1 MRTFHTQS
9 NVYGVSLEGSA
20 GAIGRVHP
28 SCEPVHA
35 VGCVNLHNHKTVSPS
50 FKLDSVHD
58 VMTKGL
64 HDGLVYYRRQIE
76 GLSTSQAIVRE
87 LLCSAQTSPLRTS
100 QVEESSK
107 RKFFLEALDSIFNQK
122 LKGFPLFGYGHESP
136 MKLHLKVQG
145 RRNTQ
150 LLHPVS
156 LLTQPAFRSVYLT
169 LGLNEDVESRI
180 CEESVSEI
188 LNLMLS
194 TRKNEECLRDLFT
207 QIKDRADQAK
217 IPFKE
222 ANPQAPKFFKNL
234 KSKIFNSINQ
244 RIPRPWPE
252 VPV

>member
-35 VGCVNLHNHKTVSPS
+35 VGCVNFHNHKTVSSS
-50 FKLDSVHD
+50 FKLDSVPD

-64 HDGLVYYRRQIE
+64 HDGLVYCRRQIE
-76 GLSTSQAIVRE
+76 GLSTSQAIVSE

-100 QVEESSK
+100 QVEVSSK

-136 MKLHLKVQG
+136 MKLHLKVKG

-150 LLHPVS
+150 LLHPVP

-194 TRKNEECLRDLFT
+194 TRKNEECLQDLFT

-217 IPFKE
+217 IPFQE

-234 KSKIFNSINQ
+234 KSMIFNSINQ

>member
-1 MRTFHTQS
+1 
-9 NVYGVSLEGSA
+9 
-20 GAIGRVHP
+20 
-28 SCEPVHA
+28 
-35 VGCVNLHNHKTVSPS
+35 
-50 FKLDSVHD
+50 
-58 VMTKGL
+58 
-64 HDGLVYYRRQIE
+64 
-76 GLSTSQAIVRE
+76 
-87 LLCSAQTSPLRTS
+87 
-100 QVEESSK
+100 VEVSSK
-107 RKFFLEALDSIFNQK
+107 SKFFLEALDSILNQK

-150 LLHPVS
+150 LLHPVP
-156 LLTQPAFRSVYLT
+156 LLSQPAFRSVYLT
-169 LGLNEDVESRI
+169 LGLNEDVQSRI

-194 TRKNEECLRDLFT
+194 TRKNKECLRDLFT
-207 QIKDRADQAK
+207 QIKDRAEQAK

-244 RIPRPWPE
+244 RIPKPWPE

>member
-35 VGCVNLHNHKTVSPS
+35 VGCVNLHNHKTDNPS

-100 QVEESSK
+100 QVEVSSK

-207 QIKDRADQAK
+207 QIKDRAEQAK

-222 ANPQAPKFFKNL
+222 ANPQSPKFFKNL
-234 KSKIFNSINQ
+234 KFKIFNSINQ

>member
-1 MRTFHTQS
+1 MRTFHTQN

-20 GAIGRVHP
+20 CAIGRVHP

-35 VGCVNLHNHKTVSPS
+35 VSCANLHNQKSVSPS
-50 FKLDSVHD
+50 FKHDSVHD
-58 VMTKGL
+58 VMTNSL
-64 HDGLVYYRRQIE
+64 HDCLVYYRRQIE

-87 LLCSAQTSPLRTS
+87 LLCSTQTSPLRTS
-100 QVEESSK
+100 QVEVSSK
-107 RKFFLEALDSIFNQK
+107 RKFFLEALDSIFNLK

-150 LLHPVS
+150 LLHPVP

-207 QIKDRADQAK
+207 QIKDRAEQAK

>member
-35 VGCVNLHNHKTVSPS
+35 VGCVNLHNHKSDSPS
-50 FKLDSVHD
+50 FKLVSVHD

-100 QVEESSK
+100 QVEVSSK
-107 RKFFLEALDSIFNQK
+107 RKFFLEALNSIFNQK

-136 MKLHLKVQG
+136 MKLHLKVKG

-150 LLHPVS
+150 LLHPVP

-194 TRKNEECLRDLFT
+194 TKKNQECLRNLFT

-217 IPFKE
+217 IPFQE

>member
-1 MRTFHTQS
+1 
-9 NVYGVSLEGSA
+9 VYGVSLEGSA

-35 VGCVNLHNHKTVSPS
+35 VGCVNLHNHKSDSPS

-100 QVEESSK
+100 QVEVSSK
-107 RKFFLEALDSIFNQK
+107 SKFFLEALDSILNQK

-150 LLHPVS
+150 LLHPVP
-156 LLTQPAFRSVYLT
+156 LLSQPAFRSVYLT
-169 LGLNEDVESRI
+169 LGLNEDVQSRI

-194 TRKNEECLRDLFT
+194 TRKNKECLRDLFT
-207 QIKDRADQAK
+207 QIKDRAEQAK

>member
-35 VGCVNLHNHKTVSPS
+35 VGCVNLHNLKTDIPS

-64 HDGLVYYRRQIE
+64 HDGLVYYRRQID

-100 QVEESSK
+100 QVEVSSK
-107 RKFFLEALDSIFNQK
+107 RKFFLEALNSIFNQK

-150 LLHPVS
+150 LLHPVP

-194 TRKNEECLRDLFT
+194 TKKNQECLRDLFT

-217 IPFKE
+217 LPFKE
-222 ANPQAPKFFKNL
+222 AHSHAPKFFKNL